1 MTNDAR
7 PAAGRLHYAWVVAA
21 VTFAVLLVSA
31 GIRATPGVL
40 MVPLEAEFGWSRAT
54 ISLAISVNLVLYGLI
69 GPFAAALMERLG
81 VRRTMLLAL
90 TALAL
95 AVGATTL
102 MTRPWQLVLLWGVV
116 VGGAT
121 GMGALVLGAVIVN
134 RWFHERRGVVMGV
147 LTASTATGQLV
158 FLPVL
163 AWLAEHH
170 GWRSAVQTVAL
181 AAAVALPLV
190 LLLMRERPRDLG
202 LRPYGATDASERA
215 TAAAPVA
222 SAPLAGLARG
232 VRSRD
237 FWLLFV
243 TFFICGASTNGLI
256 GTHFIPAA
264 HDHGIPQV
272 AAAGLLAVMGVCDLL
287 GTTLSG
293 WLSDRWDSRKLLA
306 WYYGLRGMSLMFLPL
321 AFTGPHLSLGVFA
334 LFYGLDW
341 VATVPPTVRL
351 TADAFGKENVGV
363 MFGWIV
369 AGHQLG
375 AAFAAGGAGAVR
387 TWMGDYQTA
396 FIVSGALC
404 LVASGLSLGVA
415 RGRLAGAGGGVVAEP
430 VAA

>member
-1 MTNDAR
+1 MTTMTER
-7 PAAGRLHYAWVVAA
+7 PAARPHYAWIVAA

-40 MVPLEAEFGWSRAT
+40 MVPLEHEFGWTRAT
-54 ISLAISVNLVLYGLI
+54 ISLAISVNLVLYGLM

-90 TALAL
+90 AALA
-95 AVGATTL
+95 AGVGATTL

-116 VGGAT
+116 VGAGT
-121 GMGALVLGAVIVN
+121 GMGALVLGAVVVN

-158 FLPVL
+158 FLPAL
-163 AWLAEHH
+163 AWLAEHR
-170 GWRSAVQTVAL
+170 GWRSSVEVVAG
-181 AAAVALPLV
+181 AALVVIPLV

-202 LRPYGATDASERA
+202 LRPYGASGDADA
-215 TAAAPVA
+215 PAPAAPA
-222 SAPLAGLARG
+222 LPLAALAGG

-237 FWLLFV
+237 FWLLIG

-272 AAAGLLAVMGVCDLL
+272 TAAGLLAVMGVCDLL

-293 WLSDRWDSRKLLA
+293 WLSDRWDSRRLLA
-306 WYYGLRGMSLMFLPL
+306 WYYGLRGLSLIFLPYAFAGAHASL
-321 AFTGPHLSLGVFA
+321 AVFA

-351 TADAFGKENVGV
+351 TADSFGKENVGV

-375 AAFAAGGAGAVR
+375 AAFAAGGAGAIR
-387 TWMGDYQTA
+387 TWMGDYHVAFTA
-396 FIVSGALC
+396 SGALC
-404 LVASGLSLGVA
+404 LLASALALGVGRA
-415 RGRLAGAGGGVVAEP
+415 RGVR
-430 VAA
+430 VAAPAPVPVEA

>member
-1 MTNDAR
+1 
-7 PAAGRLHYAWVVAA
+7 VVA
-21 VTFAVLLVSA
+21 
-31 GIRATPGVL
+31 G
-40 MVPLEAEFGWSRAT
+40 
-54 ISLAISVNLVLYGLI
+54 
-69 GPFAAALMERLG
+69 
-81 VRRTMLLAL
+81 
-90 TALAL
+90 
-95 AVGATTL
+95 
-102 MTRPWQLVLLWGVV
+102 
-116 VGGAT
+116 
-121 GMGALVLGAVIVN
+121 
-134 RWFHERRGVVMGV
+134 
-147 LTASTATGQLV
+147 
-158 FLPVL
+158 
-163 AWLAEHH
+163 
-170 GWRSAVQTVAL
+170 

-202 LRPYGATDASERA
+202 LRPYGATAADEASA
-215 TAAAPVA
+215 AAAPTA
-222 SAPLAGLARG
+222 AAPLAGLARG

-272 AAAGLLAVMGVCDLL
+272 AAAGLLAVMGICDLL

-306 WYYGLRGMSLMFLPL
+306 WYYGLRGVSLMFLPL
-321 AFTGPHLSLGVFA
+321 AFTGPHVSLGVFA

-415 RGRLAGAGGGVVAEP
+415 RGRFATAGGAVPEP

>member
-1 MTNDAR
+1 MTRDAR
-7 PAAGRLHYAWVVAA
+7 PSGGRLHYAWVVAA

-40 MVPLEAEFGWSRAT
+40 MVPLEGEFGWSRAT
-54 ISLAISVNLVLYGLI
+54 ISLAISVNLVLYGLM

-81 VRRTMLLAL
+81 VRRTMLMAL

-95 AVGATTL
+95 GVWATTL

-170 GWRSAVQTVAL
+170 GWRSAVQMVAA

-190 LLLMRERPRDLG
+190 LLLMRERPGDLG
-202 LRPYGATDASERA
+202 LRPYGATAQSDAAPRP
-215 TAAAPVA
+215 AAA
-222 SAPLAGLARG
+222 APLAGLARG

-237 FWLLFV
+237 FWLLFL

-306 WYYGLRGMSLMFLPL
+306 WYYGLRGVSLIFLPL

-351 TADAFGKENVGV
+351 TADSFGKENVGV

-396 FIVSGALC
+396 FIASGALC
-404 LVASGLSLGVA
+404 LVASVMSLAVA
-415 RGRLAGAGGGVVAEP
+415 RGRLAPRGAAVPQP